1 MQFGEFA
8 SFMVLGLGLRA

>member
-8 SFMVLGLGLRA
+8 SFMVLGLRLRA